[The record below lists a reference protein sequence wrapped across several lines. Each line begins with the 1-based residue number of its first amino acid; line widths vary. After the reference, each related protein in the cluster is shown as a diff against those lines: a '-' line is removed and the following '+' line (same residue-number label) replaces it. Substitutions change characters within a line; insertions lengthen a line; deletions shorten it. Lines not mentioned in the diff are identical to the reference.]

1 MFNPYWKRLYWHES
15 NIENN
20 HKKKR
25 ELKICYFFYDSNLV
39 MISLGLSSVWYMCVC
54 ECVSVVCLCLCLSV
68 LLLVLLMLLLPSLLL
83 LSQCLILLWYMWLL
97 FTSFGV
103 FHVSSARV
111 RAIHHSVYMDAVGK
125 SLLFSFVCQLCMFF
139 SFLSFYRVLC
149 MFFFLHL
156 LFTFAVVYFPCSK
169 DGVYVLRLVVD
180 GRLVVTAKE
189 NACTTNARHR
199 HTYRIRFKSDNIY

>member
-1 MFNPYWKRLYWHES
+1 
-15 NIENN
+15 
-20 HKKKR
+20 
-25 ELKICYFFYDSNLV
+25 

-139 SFLSFYRVLC
+139 PFFLSIVFCVCFFFFICFLLLLSFIFHVQKMVCMFWGWWLTVLWLSQRKKTRVRQTRDIDTHIVYDLRAITYINVYNGWMFSCFEFFFLSFHFSQQR
-149 MFFFLHL
+149 
-156 LFTFAVVYFPCSK
+156 
-169 DGVYVLRLVVD
+169 
-180 GRLVVTAKE
+180 
-189 NACTTNARHR
+189 ARTR
-199 HTYRIRFKSDNIY
+199 ARTQSYTQT

>member
-1 MFNPYWKRLYWHES
+1 
-15 NIENN
+15 
-20 HKKKR
+20 
-25 ELKICYFFYDSNLV
+25 

-68 LLLVLLMLLLPSLLL
+68 LLLVLLMLLLLSLLL

-149 MFFFLHL
+149 MFFFFICFL
-156 LFTFAVVYFPCSK
+156 LLLSFIFHVQKMVYMFWGWWLTVVWLSQRK
-169 DGVYVLRLVVD
+169 KTRVRQTRDIDTHIVYDLRAITYINVYNGWMFSCFEFFFLGFHFSQQRV
-180 GRLVVTAKE
+180 R
-189 NACTTNARHR
+189 AR
-199 HTYRIRFKSDNIY
+199 TQSNTQT

>member
-1 MFNPYWKRLYWHES
+1 MSVSLSICAFAGTADTAPAAIVAVAEPVLNTFVIHVTTFHKFWCFSRLFSACTSYPSFSLHGCCWE
-15 NIENN
+15 
-20 HKKKR
+20 
-25 ELKICYFFYDSNLV
+25 
-39 MISLGLSSVWYMCVC
+39 ISSIF
-54 ECVSVVCLCLCLSV
+54 VCLPTLYV
-68 LLLVLLMLLLPSLLL
+68 
-83 LSQCLILLWYMWLL
+83 
-97 FTSFGV
+97 
-103 FHVSSARV
+103 
-111 RAIHHSVYMDAVGK
+111 
-125 SLLFSFVCQLCMFF
+125 F

-199 HTYRIRFKSDNIY
+199 HTYRIRFKGDNIY